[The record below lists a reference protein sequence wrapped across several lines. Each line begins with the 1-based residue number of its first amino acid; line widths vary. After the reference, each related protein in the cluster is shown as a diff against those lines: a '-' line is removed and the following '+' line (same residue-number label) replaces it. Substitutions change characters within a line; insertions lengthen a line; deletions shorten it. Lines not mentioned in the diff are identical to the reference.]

1 MSTLLLEPKAKST
14 YAMSLSKDKEALFLY
29 LEKLG
34 DSPQIISSVL
44 WLSYYSPEYMLS
56 TNGFS
61 KDANINVI
69 RRETLR
75 LLKLTSPE
83 IWESVTSDPVTE
95 CEKILCDKLP
105 KGSFGLVKYKIIK
118 FVKVADR
125 DVIDRA
131 CFLLT
136 SEEQKNQFGGLR
148 SILLKFNESQYLLP
162 VAFDIGNMIK
172 ELMQNE
178 EEITPVTTEQP
189 FIETTAISTNDNINS
204 IVAFKK
210 IADSLIKK
218 GFSME
223 FLSKIIVSKDV
234 AKDIS
239 EFCRISNSLIGKE
252 LTPEF
257 LLLLILGN

>member
-1 MSTLLLEPKAKST
+1 MSTLLLKPKAKST

-172 ELMQNE
+172 DLMQNE
-178 EEITPVTTEQP
+178 EIARDITEQP